1 MNCEKTREYISLRV
15 DGRLDAYGERLL
27 EEHLASCPSC
37 RKALAALESA
47 EKAAK
52 TSRAKEPR
60 AGYWDTFS
68 GRVMGRIESEEAQR
82 NQAWWKRWVPVT
94 LPPTGKRMRFAAG
107 VASIAVAVVAG
118 VLFVARLGDR
128 AVPTAILAPV
138 EREVPQELETPAD
151 KGKDM
156 LAENEASPPAVAKTQ
171 AARTSEA
178 KHEAPVTEK
187 KEVASAGA
195 EKDAMPPRA
204 TQGSPEAA
212 PPQVAEAVKEETR
225 QEKTRA
231 TLENEAVDAA
241 SPADA
246 EKGEKLAAPA
256 PERIAQP
263 SAFSL
268 ETADKRGS
276 VATLHSPG
284 PAGGAGLRKISDSDT
299 TLTVDG
305 LRAHIAAWQARIDS
319 APADSLR
326 EEGYREV
333 AAAFSLLAQRTQAEA
348 DIDEGARVVETY
360 LAASKDPATREFLAA
375 ELKEIQALRRE

>member
-1 MNCEKTREYISLRV
+1 
-15 DGRLDAYGERLL
+15 
-27 EEHLASCPSC
+27 
-37 RKALAALESA
+37 
-47 EKAAK
+47 
-52 TSRAKEPR
+52 
-60 AGYWDTFS
+60 
-68 GRVMGRIESEEAQR
+68 
-82 NQAWWKRWVPVT
+82 
-94 LPPTGKRMRFAAG
+94 
-107 VASIAVAVVAG
+107 
-118 VLFVARLGDR
+118 
-128 AVPTAILAPV
+128 
-138 EREVPQELETPAD
+138 
-151 KGKDM
+151 
-156 LAENEASPPAVAKTQ
+156 
-171 AARTSEA
+171 
-178 KHEAPVTEK
+178 
-187 KEVASAGA
+187 
-195 EKDAMPPRA
+195 
-204 TQGSPEAA
+204 
-212 PPQVAEAVKEETR
+212 VKEETR